1 MFEQLPGK
9 LQGALNSTP
18 QSQKKRSAPSQL
30 PLSQSQSSQRATDIS
45 ARGQN
50 VSSPTRR
57 SNISPNQQG
66 SLKRSSIAQDSS
78 PLHDHMTNLDPIYRR
93 GPHDPRSTSNNSPSS
108 SIPPSAI
115 SHSTQDNYVP
125 ALSSMMFP
133 SADPFAY
140 PNQPLTTLENR
151 QVIKQENPID
161 SDMFSPPITSGAQY
175 ENLDYGS
182 LPYMMQSQQLGFG
195 MQSINSS
202 MGISSTNSAPTT
214 MPVHGNEGGPW
225 PQQQQQQQQ
234 QQPRSGDT
242 PGVNYDQLFGEDW
255 GGWMNQ
261 GYRQY
266 P

>member
-1 MFEQLPGK
+1 MFKQLPGK

-18 QSQKKRSAPSQL
+18 QSQKKRAAPSQL
-30 PLSQSQSSQRATDIS
+30 SLSQSQLPQRATDIS
-45 ARGQN
+45 ARSQN

-57 SNISPNQQG
+57 SNISPNQHG

-78 PLHDHMTNLDPIYRR
+78 PLHDHMKTLDPVYRK
-93 GPHDPRSTSNNSPSS
+93 GPQDPRSTSNNSPSS
-108 SIPPSAI
+108 SIPPSAAV
-115 SHSTQDNYVP
+115 HSTQNNYVP

-151 QVIKQENPID
+151 QAIKQENPID
-161 SDMFSPPITSGAQY
+161 SDMFSPPITSAAPY

-195 MQSINSS
+195 MQSVNSS
-202 MGISSTNSAPTT
+202 MGISSTNSTPTT
-214 MPVHGNEGGPW
+214 MPVQENEGGAW
-225 PQQQQQQQQ
+225 PQQQRQQ

>member
-1 MFEQLPGK
+1 MFKQLPGK
-9 LQGALNSTP
+9 LQEALNSTP
-18 QSQKKRSAPSQL
+18 QSQKKRSAPLQLCLSNSQL
-30 PLSQSQSSQRATDIS
+30 PQRATDIS
-45 ARGQN
+45 ARGQS

-57 SNISPNQQG
+57 SAIPPNQQG
-66 SLKRSSIAQDSS
+66 SLKRSSIAQESS
-78 PLHDHMTNLDPIYRR
+78 SLHDNMTNVDPVYRR
-93 GPHDPRSTSNNSPSS
+93 GPHDPRSTSTNSPSS
-108 SIPPSAI
+108 SVPPSAA

-161 SDMFSPPITSGAQY
+161 SDMFSPPITSGAHY

-202 MGISSTNSAPTT
+202 MGISSTNSTQTT
-214 MPVHGNEGGPW
+214 APVHGNEGGPW
-225 PQQQQQQQQ
+225 PQQQQQQ
-234 QQPRSGDT
+234 PRSGDT
-242 PGVNYDQLFGEDW
+242 PGANYDQLFGEDW

>member
-1 MFEQLPGK
+1 MFKQLPGK

-18 QSQKKRSAPSQL
+18 SSQKKRSAPSQPSL
-30 PLSQSQSSQRATDIS
+30 GQSQLPS

-57 SNISPNQQG
+57 SNFPPTQQG

-78 PLHDHMTNLDPIYRR
+78 PLHDHMTNLDSIYRR
-93 GPHDPRSTSNNSPSS
+93 GPHDPRSTSNNSSSS
-108 SIPPSAI
+108 SIPQSAA

-161 SDMFSPPITSGAQY
+161 SDMFSPPITSGAHY

-182 LPYMMQSQQLGFG
+182 LPYMMPSQQLGFG
-195 MQSINSS
+195 MPSINSS

-214 MPVHGNEGGPW
+214 MPVHGSEGGPW
-225 PQQQQQQQQ
+225 PQQQQQQQ